1 MQKRLILW
9 AKGLGVA
16 LTVALLAAFLCVACL
31 DVPQQPAVSVASA
44 AEVLRV
50 ETVALTATGDAGAAT
65 GVMTTTNALTGELAW
80 LYIDYTASISTTTD
94 ITLSYVS
101 PLGGQVF
108 AKTDSATDAMWYPV
122 ASPVTNAAAAIT
134 DGHVPFVLSG
144 KLQIDVGQ
152 STSGTVGSLLVAYWR

>member
-1 MQKRLILW
+1 MQKRLIFW
-9 AKGLGVA
+9 VRGLGVA
-16 LTVALLAAFLCVACL
+16 LTVALLSAFVCVACL
-31 DVPQQPAVSVASA
+31 GEPQQPAVTVASA

-65 GVMTTTNALTGELAW
+65 GTMTTTNALTGELAW
-80 LYIDYTASISTTTD
+80 LYIDYTASISDTTD
-94 ITLSYVS
+94 ITLSYTS

-108 AKTDSATDAMWYPV
+108 AKTDSVTDAMWYPM